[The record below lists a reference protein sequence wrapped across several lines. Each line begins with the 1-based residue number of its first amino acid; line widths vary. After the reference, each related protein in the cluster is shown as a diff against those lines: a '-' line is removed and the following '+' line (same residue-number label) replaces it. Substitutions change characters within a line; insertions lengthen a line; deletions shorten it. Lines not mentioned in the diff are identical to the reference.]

1 MKRQD
6 LSFIHLPLSTFSAAD
21 TQLKIPNRFLPV
33 DGTVLET
40 GEIPVGR
47 SGGGVTLEEC
57 TGLLQEEG
65 KKIGES
71 KQKKVKR

>member
-1 MKRQD
+1 M
-6 LSFIHLPLSTFSAAD
+6 
-21 TQLKIPNRFLPV
+21 N
-33 DGTVLET
+33 GTVLET

-47 SGGGVTLEEC
+47 SGDGVTLEEC
-57 TGLLQEEG
+57 IGLLQEEG

>member
-1 MKRQD
+1 M
-6 LSFIHLPLSTFSAAD
+6 
-21 TQLKIPNRFLPV
+21 N
-33 DGTVLET
+33 GTVLET

-57 TGLLQEEG
+57 IGLLQEEG